1 MPKLHA
7 YVFEAL
13 VVEEQVIF
21 TFSDLCRASGANAA
35 QVKGL
40 VEEGLLHP
48 VGDAPEQWQFSGP
61 SLKLT
66 RMALR
71 LTHEL
76 DIGLTAAALVMELL
90 DEVHALRAR
99 LGSGGRT

>member
-13 VVEEQVIF
+13 VVEEHVVF
-21 TFSDLCRASGANAA
+21 TFDDLCRASGADAA
-35 QVKGL
+35 QVQIL
-40 VEEGLLHP
+40 VDEGLLNP
-48 VGDAPEQWQFSGP
+48 VGDLPEQWLFSGP
-61 SLKLT
+61 SLKQT

-71 LTHEL
+71 LTREL
-76 DIGLTAAALVMELL
+76 DIGLPAAGLVMELL

-99 LGSGGRT
+99 LPR

>member
-13 VVEEQVIF
+13 VVEEQVVF
-21 TFSDLCRASGANAA
+21 TFSDLCRASGADAD
-35 QVKGL
+35 QVLGL
-40 VEEGLLHP
+40 VDEGLLHP
-48 VGDAPEQWQFSGP
+48 VGDAPERWLFDGP
-61 SLKLT
+61 SLKQT

-71 LTHEL
+71 LTREL
-76 DIGLTAAALVMELL
+76 GIDLTAAALVMELL

-99 LGSGGRT
+99 LPR

>member
-13 VVEEQVIF
+13 VVEEQVVF
-21 TFSDLCRASGANAA
+21 TFSDLCRASGADAD
-35 QVKGL
+35 QVRGL
-40 VEEGLLHP
+40 VDEGLLHP
-48 VGDAPEQWQFSGP
+48 VGDAPESWQFDGP
-61 SLKLT
+61 SLKQT

-71 LTHEL
+71 LTREL
-76 DIGLTAAALVMELL
+76 GIDLPAAGLVMELL

-99 LGSGGRT
+99 LPR